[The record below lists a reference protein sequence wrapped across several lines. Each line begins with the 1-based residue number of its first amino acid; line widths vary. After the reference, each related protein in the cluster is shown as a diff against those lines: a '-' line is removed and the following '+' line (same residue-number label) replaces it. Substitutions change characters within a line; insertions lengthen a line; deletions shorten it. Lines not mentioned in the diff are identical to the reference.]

1 MWSPIRV
8 FMTQAP
14 EPKRRHASVTTL
26 PLPLSGFSGSD
37 VRWAGECAGR
47 CLRALLWV
55 LVFPLLEVVP
65 ARSGEILL
73 RCHESR
79 STLMTSNRPVENWG
93 KLLGDVPTAGAIL
106 DRLPPRAKIIEMPG
120 HRHRLARRGTDGKV
134 VAMPSGWSGV

>member
-1 MWSPIRV
+1 MRV

-14 EPKRRHASVTTL
+14 EPKRRRASVATL
-26 PLPLSGFSGSD
+26 HSPLSGFSGSN
-37 VRWAGECAGR
+37 VRGVLSECAGR
-47 CLRALLWV
+47 CLWALLWV

-120 HRHRLARRGTDGKV
+120 HRHRLAHRGTDGKV